1 MRLLLVI
8 AFVALASVAGAQTTS
23 TSTSSSTSTSTSSTS
38 TSTSLVKTSSAGVLV
53 SAQSASG
60 PSGGIVCFSASAQA
74 ARVLVLDIVGS
85 SSPSGTVQVEHSTAP
100 NTAGT
105 WVILSSPSFVAMTP
119 AVITTGIS
127 FEILNPVGC
136 YRTNFTALSSGT
148 YAVSYQAQE

>member
-1 MRLLLVI
+1 
-8 AFVALASVAGAQTTS
+8 
-23 TSTSSSTSTSTSSTS
+23 
-38 TSTSLVKTSSAGVLV
+38 VKTTSAGVLV
-53 SAQSASG
+53 AAQAASG

-127 FEILNPVGC
+127 FVILNPVGC

-148 YAVSYQAQE
+148 FAVSYQAQE